1 LSPRI
6 YDNRNR
12 EAAARSTKRRIL
24 TAAHRLFIDLGY
36 AATTVA
42 AIAREAE
49 VSEQTVYGQFG
60 GKAGVLKGVYD
71 VTLAG
76 DDADVPMAERPE
88 FRRMAEA
95 ADMDELLE
103 AYAAL
108 ARTVTTRLSSML
120 PLIYGSRAVE
130 PDLDALARTA
140 AEERRFGARAFAA
153 HVVARGF
160 TREGLD
166 EEFVAE
172 LLWVLNS
179 PETYL
184 LLKQSNGLDD
194 EGYQAWLLR
203 ALRTTLT

>member
-12 EAAARSTKRRIL
+12 EAAARSTRRRIL
-24 TAAHRLFIDLGY
+24 SAASRLFIDSGY

-42 AIAREAE
+42 AVAREAR
-49 VSEQTVYGQFG
+49 VSEQTIYGQFG

-76 DDADVPMAERPE
+76 DDADVPMAQRPE

-103 AYAAL
+103 AYVAL
-108 ARTVTTRLSSML
+108 ARGVSARLSPML
-120 PLIYGSRAVE
+120 PLIYGARAVE

-153 HVVARGF
+153 NVVARGF

-166 EEFVAE
+166 ETIVAE

-184 LLKQSNGLDD
+184 LLRQSNGLDD
-194 EGYQAWLLR
+194 DGYQAWLLR
-203 ALRTTLT
+203 ALRAALT

>member
-1 LSPRI
+1 MSPRI

-12 EAAARSTKRRIL
+12 QAAARSTTRRIL
-24 TAAHRLFIDLGY
+24 TAAGQLFLELGY
-36 AATTVA
+36 ASTTVA

-76 DDADVPMAERPE
+76 DDADLPMAQRPE
-88 FRRMAEA
+88 FLRMAEA
-95 ADMDELLE
+95 ANMDELLD
-103 AYAAL
+103 AYTAL
-108 ARTVTTRLSSML
+108 AGSVSARLSPML

-153 HVVARGF
+153 NVVARGF
-160 TREGLD
+160 TRPGLD
-166 EEFVAE
+166 EEIVAE

-184 LLKQSNGLDD
+184 LLRQSNGLDD
-194 EGYQAWLLR
+194 DGYQAWLLR
-203 ALRTTLT
+203 ALRAALT